1 MISHSKKNLCLILCL
16 FIIGIFTTACGDD
29 NSTSTNY
36 PFYPIPPIPPRPQ
49 SVTLDSKVINQLYEL
64 GIFEKDYEHISEL
77 TEANIP
83 ATFTY
88 NGIEYKITK
97 IGEEIFAG
105 CSLLTNV
112 TIPEG
117 VTHIG
122 DKAFEDCS
130 SLTSLTLPDSVTNIG
145 EEAFENCSSLTSIN
159 IPEGVTSIRDEV
171 FGDCSSLASINIPN
185 NVTSIGNEAFSG
197 CSSLT
202 SITIPDGVTTI
213 GDGAFVGC
221 SSLTSIKIPKSVTKI
236 GNFAFDYINNIE
248 ISEPQKQLNGYPW
261 GALNVNGEP
270 PQSDSS
276 NNSRPSANLI
286 PVNNHGAVSEVDD

>member
-29 NSTSTNY
+29 NSTSPNY
-36 PFYPIPPIPPRPQ
+36 PFYPIPPQPQ

-97 IGEEIFAG
+97 IGEEIFAE

-117 VTHIG
+117 VTDIG

-145 EEAFENCSSLTSIN
+145 E
-159 IPEGVTSIRDEV
+159 
-171 FGDCSSLASINIPN
+171 
-185 NVTSIGNEAFSG
+185 
-197 CSSLT
+197 
-202 SITIPDGVTTI
+202 
-213 GDGAFVGC
+213 
-221 SSLTSIKIPKSVTKI
+221 
-236 GNFAFDYINNIE
+236 
-248 ISEPQKQLNGYPW
+248 
-261 GALNVNGEP
+261 
-270 PQSDSS
+270 
-276 NNSRPSANLI
+276 
-286 PVNNHGAVSEVDD
+286 